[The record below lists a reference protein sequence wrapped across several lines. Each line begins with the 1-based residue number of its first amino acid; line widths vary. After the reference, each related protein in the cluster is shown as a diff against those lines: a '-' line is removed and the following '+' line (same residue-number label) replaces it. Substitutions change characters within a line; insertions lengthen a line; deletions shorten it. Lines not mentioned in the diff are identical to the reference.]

1 MNELSAVGV
10 GDALDWLHEQ
20 GKRRSETVPE
30 FDVEETL
37 RAVRTARTTGQHEP
51 ATRTSPGQD
60 DPQPLPSFQHVEGI
74 QELIDRLAAVA
85 RKLRDPGRPDS

>member
-20 GKRRSETVPE
+20 GKRRSETAPE
-30 FDVEETL
+30 FDVEKTL
-37 RAVRTARTTGQHEP
+37 RAVRTAPAAGQHEP
-51 ATRTSPGQD
+51 ATRTSTDQD
-60 DPQPLPSFQHVEGI
+60 GPAPRPSFQHVEDI
-74 QELIDRLAAVA
+74 QELIDRLAAVT